1 MKCPQCGNDNEEG
14 ARVCGAC
21 GTPLGGDAAGG
32 IGAASTELPNV
43 GFLQAFS
50 PRFRNFLK
58 VWLIGGLT
66 GLATGLSWT
75 LVENVLST
83 DGVFDGGEFCVSL
96 VTPALAGIVVALA
109 TRSGIKTT
117 LAVAYLTLLIP
128 ILGAGFGASGSEP
141 LWQHGALGLGG
152 GLFWSSPF
160 AIGSLVHRR
169 KSPVLVTIV
178 AILLVVI
185 VLLFTIDAA
194 GEVFPDGELNWDE
207 PGNEE
212 VTDLGGMGTLG
223 DGDESQAVDPDGDS
237 RQTIFLAGF
246 AEKIKV
252 TPIVL
257 EGEISRDT
265 TYQAW
270 SFDGDR
276 GQVLRFVPRPKPQSN
291 IDFEHVAMTLFAGQG
306 DGEGDENAHSEVI
319 ALDEELQEIALP
331 ETGTYTLSVE
341 GNPENSSGAYTIT
354 ISSD

>member
-1 MKCPQCGNDNEEG
+1 MKCPQCSNDNEEG
-14 ARVCGAC
+14 ARFCGAC

-32 IGAASTELPNV
+32 IGAASTELPRV
-43 GFLQAFS
+43 SFLQAIA
-50 PRFRNFLK
+50 PRFRNFSK

-75 LVENVLST
+75 LVMNAFST
-83 DGVFDGGEFCVSL
+83 DGVFDGGEFGVSL

-128 ILGAGFGASGSEP
+128 ILGANFGASGSEP
-141 LWQHGALGLGG
+141 LWLFGALGLVG
-152 GLFWSSPF
+152 GLFWSTPF
-160 AIGSLVHRR
+160 GICSLVTRDAGTADSSSSARR
-169 KSPVLVTIV
+169 LGFSIIV
-178 AILLVVI
+178 KVSVALALLYAIAT
-185 VLLFTIDAA
+185 LF
-194 GEVFPDGELNWDE
+194 FF
-207 PGNEE
+207 
-212 VTDLGGMGTLG
+212 LGGMRLLG
-223 DGDESQAVDPDGDS
+223 DGDESQAVDLDGDS

-276 GQVLRFVPRPKPQSN
+276 GQVLRFEPRPKPESH
-291 IDFEHVAMTLFAGQG
+291 IDFAHVEMILFTRSG
-306 DGEGDENAHSEVI
+306 VI
-319 ALDEELQEIALP
+319 AADEQLGEIELP
-331 ETGTYTLSVE
+331 ETGTYTLHVE
-341 GNPENSSGAYTIT
+341 GDPDQSSGAHAIT